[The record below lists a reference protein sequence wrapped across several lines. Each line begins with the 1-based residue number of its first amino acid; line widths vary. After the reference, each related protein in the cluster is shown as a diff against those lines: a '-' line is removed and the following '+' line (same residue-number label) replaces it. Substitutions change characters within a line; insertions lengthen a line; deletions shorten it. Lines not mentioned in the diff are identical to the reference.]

1 MKCWGIDP
9 GLNGALALYDSDN
22 HSIEVFDMPTLEVGK
37 KQKRQIAAVLI
48 CDILMNDSNCP
59 VIVERVSAMP
69 GQGVTS
75 MFNFGMGYGI
85 ILGILASYQ
94 CRHEIVSPVTWRK
107 NLKVGPGKDGSRA
120 EAVRLFPAQSEKFS
134 RKKDDGRADASLLAY
149 WGYKFGFKDGL

>member
-1 MKCWGIDP
+1 
-9 GLNGALALYDSDN
+9 
-22 HSIEVFDMPTLEVGK
+22 
-37 KQKRQIAAVLI
+37 
-48 CDILMNDSNCP
+48 
-59 VIVERVSAMP
+59 
-69 GQGVTS
+69 